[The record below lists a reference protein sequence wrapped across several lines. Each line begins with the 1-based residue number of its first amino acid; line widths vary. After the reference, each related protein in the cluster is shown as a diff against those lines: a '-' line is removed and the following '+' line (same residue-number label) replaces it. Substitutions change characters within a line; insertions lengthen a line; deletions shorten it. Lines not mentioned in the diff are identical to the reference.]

1 MVRLALR
8 TPPANPIIPKLTITM
23 GPIIESI
30 LPTGSNTLLPPLHI
44 LLPNPTSITPTS
56 QPMITLITHTHPSLN
71 GILRLMRTN
80 TPTNKVI
87 MIISSPFWT
96 FITDTIYSM
105 HSTHTNALIL
115 MIDLV
120 WMRTYLHTL
129 FTNQSFSIS
138 AGVITLTDVRTLG
151 TCSAS
156 FFPNIPIISLQAG
169 DLDTFTLLHMIP
181 FWALLNTLPHILILV
196 PRASSTCSK
205 HRQNQILNS
214 NMINFAILIFRP
226 NLNSKGSTKLGM
238 NAQGSQNR
246 NIKATSSS

>member
-1 MVRLALR
+1 
-8 TPPANPIIPKLTITM
+8 
-23 GPIIESI
+23 
-30 LPTGSNTLLPPLHI
+30 
-44 LLPNPTSITPTS
+44 
-56 QPMITLITHTHPSLN
+56 
-71 GILRLMRTN
+71 
-80 TPTNKVI
+80 

-181 FWALLNTLPHILILV
+181 FWALLHTLPHILILV